1 MTKENRLSLDVSVP
15 LLGEAASEEEPQR
28 SGWLRGLLRGFG
40 FGRNAG
46 PSLRETFEELIE
58 QREERALPIA
68 PGERALLE
76 KALSAGQLTAYDV
89 MIPRADIAGVEAGVT
104 LDALIA
110 LIATE
115 AHSRLP
121 VYRETLDDVIS
132 RKSTRLN
139 SSH

>member
-1 MTKENRLSLDVSVP
+1 MIRRPPRSTRTDTLFPYTTRFRSGRAPGRPRHRRSLCRSPLYGPGGGERGMTKENRLSLDVSVP

-68 PGERALLE
+68 PGGRATDRE
-76 KALSAGQLTAYDV
+76 
-89 MIPRADIAGVEAGVT
+89 GVG
-104 LDALIA
+104 
-110 LIATE
+110 
-115 AHSRLP
+115 
-121 VYRETLDDVIS
+121 
-132 RKSTRLN
+132 
-139 SSH
+139 